1 MYFLVLLESCGLREG
16 NAVPFRDLLSLIS
29 LVEKS
34 CSDPGLALCELRQV
48 VWHFLTYRMS
58 LLKWF

>member
-16 NAVPFRDLLSLIS
+16 NAVPFPDLLSLIS